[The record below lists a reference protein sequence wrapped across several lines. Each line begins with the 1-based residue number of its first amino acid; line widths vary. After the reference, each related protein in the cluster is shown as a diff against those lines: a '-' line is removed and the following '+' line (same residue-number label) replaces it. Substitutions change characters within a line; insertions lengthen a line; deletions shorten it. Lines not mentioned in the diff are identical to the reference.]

1 MKNVQQPREVSFN
14 LQNLFVLC
22 VVISLFACLFGFF
35 ANHFFFL
42 CCRFLFTVSELPT
55 DPSLSGNSSS
65 SSETP
70 KDEFLRNR
78 LVIFGIDEINYCI
91 LIDA

>member
-14 LQNLFVLC
+14 LQNLFLLC
-22 VVISLFACLFGFF
+22 VISLFACLFCFF
-35 ANHFFFL
+35 RTIFSFCVVAFYS
-42 CCRFLFTVSELPT
+42 VSDLPT